1 MYETIERRKNN
12 GVDVPDCFARCFFTG
27 QIMCSSIFPEGYM
40 IVLEKRDGEVVSD
53 VFEELSYEEQ
63 MVLLQ
68 GAQEAILVL
77 DECDIEV
84 TSPGLLEDMLFCR
97 RTGLTTLLDFAS
109 LCETGD
115 GDVMDESEDLDENE
129 SNGSAT
135 SGGFVIGDED
145 YDASSEDTV

>member
-1 MYETIERRKNN
+1 
-12 GVDVPDCFARCFFTG
+12 
-27 QIMCSSIFPEGYM
+27 M

-115 GDVMDESEDLDENE
+115 GDLMDESEDSDENE
-129 SNGSAT
+129 SDRSAT
-135 SGGFVIGDED
+135 SDQFAISDED
-145 YDASSEDTV
+145 YEASSEDTV